1 MTDKPK
7 KIDDNELGVIVD
19 TEIRQSIAYMGGT
32 LSEMRR
38 KAEYYYLGEAKG
50 DLAPPAIE
58 GRSAVVSTDVADT
71 IEWTLPALMEIF
83 TAGDDVVEFTGRNPN
98 DEEAARQTTDVVN
111 YVFYQQNPGW
121 QILEAWIRDALTQ
134 KNGILKVWW
143 DDSTE
148 EVREEYS
155 GLTDAQMTQLLQ
167 DPEVEPIEHS
177 AYPDPQQMQAMLAQY
192 ESQMQQYQ
200 QAATAYTRSQ
210 APGAPLP
217 QLPHEPDPS
226 TVAVLHDVTLKR
238 TKKVG
243 KVCVENV
250 PPEEFIISRRA
261 KSIADAPF
269 CGHHMPKTLSE
280 LRAAGYENV
289 DEINSDSNGDLNG
302 ERIEREAYDDDFA
315 YAGDGGQISN
325 DPSQR
330 VVWITEAYLQVDYDG
345 DGIAE
350 WRKVVRGGG
359 VTLANE
365 ECDGPPFVSITPIR
379 RPHRFFGLSLADLA
393 MDTQKIKTS
402 IWRAILDNM
411 YMQINGRTFAVD
423 GQVNLDDLLTTR
435 PGQVVR
441 VKAPGM
447 VGPLQ
452 QGLADSAGAY
462 QALEYADAA
471 KQDRTGITKYTQGSD
486 ADTLNKTKGGL
497 ENITNRADMR
507 IKLIARGMA
516 ETGMKDLFR
525 MIQKLL
531 AQYQDKAMTIKLR
544 GSWVDVDPRA
554 WRNQYDAVVNVGLGT
569 GDKTLIVQH
578 LMALGNVQAQGLQIG
593 IATPENIYNAATK
606 MAQALGFKN
615 SELFFTDPS
624 KQPPKPPQP
633 NPDLLKIQ
641 AQAQSDQQEL
651 QMKAQLDDHRSQNEA
666 ALEMQKQQLLDQRE
680 RDKHALDLAWEREK
694 FYANLAV
701 QREAIYIPAGISAQA
716 EALDFAATVH
726 SNETSLQE
734 AQIGADAGNQ
744 PGSTG
749 GGTDGA
755 SATQ

>member
-155 GLTDAQMTQLLQ
+155 GLTLAQVTQLLQ
-167 DPEVEPIEHS
+167 DPEVEPIEH
-177 AYPDPQQMQAMLAQY
+177 AEYPDATALQSMMVQY
-192 ESQMQQYQ
+192 EAQVQQYQ
-200 QAATAYTRSQ
+200 QAAASGQ
-210 APGAPLP
+210 LKPGVPPP
-217 QLPHEPDPS
+217 QQPDPS
-226 TVAVLHDVTLKR
+226 QVPTLHSVTLKR

-651 QMKAQLDDHRSQNEA
+651 QMKAQLDDHRSRNEA
-666 ALEMQKQQLLDQRE
+666 ALEMQKQQLLDARE
-680 RDKHALDLAWEREK
+680 RDKHAAQLAWEREK
-694 FYANLAV
+694 FYAELAV
-701 QREAIYIPAGISAQA
+701 QREAIYIPAGVSAQA

-744 PGSTG
+744 PGATG

>member
-121 QILEAWIRDALTQ
+121 QVLETWIRDALTQ

-177 AYPDPQQMQAMLAQY
+177 AYPDPQQVQAMLAQY
-192 ESQMQQYQ
+192 EAQMQQYQ
-200 QAATAYTRSQ
+200 QAAAQ
-210 APGAPLP
+210 AQMHGQPFNAPPP
-217 QLPHEPDPS
+217 QQPDPS

-315 YAGDGGQISN
+315 YAGDGGQISS

-744 PGSTG
+744 QGTAS

>member
-1 MTDKPK
+1 MADKPK

-58 GRSAVVSTDVADT
+58 GRSSVVSTDVADT

-121 QILEAWIRDALTQ
+121 QVLESWIRDALTQ
-134 KNGILKVWW
+134 KNGILKVYW

-167 DPEVEPIEHS
+167 DPEVDPIEHS
-177 AYPDPQQMQAMLAQY
+177 AYPDTTQVQAMLVQY

-200 QAATAYTRSQ
+200 QAAQSGQ
-210 APGAPLP
+210 LQPGTPPP
-217 QLPHEPDPS
+217 QQPDPS
-226 TVAVLHDVTLKR
+226 QVPVLHDVTLKR

-243 KVCVENV
+243 KVRVENV

-269 CGHHMPKTLSE
+269 CGHHLPRTLSE

-302 ERIEREAYDDDFA
+302 ERLEREAYDDDFA
-315 YAGDGGQISN
+315 YAGDGGQTSN

-330 VVWITEAYLQVDYDG
+330 VVWITECYLQVDYDG

-452 QGLADSAGAY
+452 QGLSDAGGAY

-516 ETGMKDLFR
+516 ETGIKDLFR
-525 MIQKLL
+525 LIQKLL

-554 WRNQYDAVVNVGLGT
+554 WRNQYDTVVNVGLGT

-578 LMALGNVQAQGLQIG
+578 LMALGNVQAQGMQIG

-651 QMKAQLDDHRSQNEA
+651 QMKAQLDDHRSRNEA
-666 ALEMQKQQLLDQRE
+666 AVEMQKQQLLDQRE

-716 EALDFAATVH
+716 EALDYAATVH

-734 AQIGADAGNQ
+734 AQIGAAAGNQ
-744 PGSTG
+744 QGTAG

>member
-1 MTDKPK
+1 
-7 KIDDNELGVIVD
+7 
-19 TEIRQSIAYMGGT
+19 
-32 LSEMRR
+32 
-38 KAEYYYLGEAKG
+38 
-50 DLAPPAIE
+50 
-58 GRSAVVSTDVADT
+58 
-71 IEWTLPALMEIF
+71 
-83 TAGDDVVEFTGRNPN
+83 
-98 DEEAARQTTDVVN
+98 
-111 YVFYQQNPGW
+111 
-121 QILEAWIRDALTQ
+121 
-134 KNGILKVWW
+134 
-143 DDSTE
+143 
-148 EVREEYS
+148 
-155 GLTDAQMTQLLQ
+155 
-167 DPEVEPIEHS
+167 
-177 AYPDPQQMQAMLAQY
+177 
-192 ESQMQQYQ
+192 
-200 QAATAYTRSQ
+200 
-210 APGAPLP
+210 
-217 QLPHEPDPS
+217 
-226 TVAVLHDVTLKR
+226 
-238 TKKVG
+238 
-243 KVCVENV
+243 
-250 PPEEFIISRRA
+250 
-261 KSIADAPF
+261 
-269 CGHHMPKTLSE
+269 
-280 LRAAGYENV
+280 
-289 DEINSDSNGDLNG
+289 
-302 ERIEREAYDDDFA
+302 
-315 YAGDGGQISN
+315 
-325 DPSQR
+325 
-330 VVWITEAYLQVDYDG
+330 
-345 DGIAE
+345 
-350 WRKVVRGGG
+350 
-359 VTLANE
+359 
-365 ECDGPPFVSITPIR
+365 
-379 RPHRFFGLSLADLA
+379 
-393 MDTQKIKTS
+393 
-402 IWRAILDNM
+402 
-411 YMQINGRTFAVD
+411 
-423 GQVNLDDLLTTR
+423 
-435 PGQVVR
+435 
-441 VKAPGM
+441 
-447 VGPLQ
+447 
-452 QGLADSAGAY
+452 
-462 QALEYADAA
+462 
-471 KQDRTGITKYTQGSD
+471 
-486 ADTLNKTKGGL
+486 
-497 ENITNRADMR
+497 
-507 IKLIARGMA
+507 MA

-744 PGSTG
+744 QGTAS